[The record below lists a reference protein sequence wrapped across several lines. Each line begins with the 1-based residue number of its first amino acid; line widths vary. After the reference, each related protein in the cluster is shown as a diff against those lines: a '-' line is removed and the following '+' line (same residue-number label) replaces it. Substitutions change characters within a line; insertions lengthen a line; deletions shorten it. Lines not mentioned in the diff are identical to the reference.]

1 MQDRWRYIDNRI
13 VYFVDRAE
21 SNVYDYGLLLDV
33 FISSVYFIIAYFA
46 IKHLSK
52 VRIKNDKL
60 RSTFIYGWF
69 FRVAGALFIYFFYL
83 LYYGSGDTINYLRD
97 ANVMATMLY
106 EMPAHS
112 LYYFYMSVTQKN
124 FLDTLLEL
132 NDVYYYAKY
141 KNSYFL
147 NYIIDY
153 NSEMVALFTMPFT
166 ILGAGVRYATLIIV
180 ATVSFLASWMIYIT
194 FLRQYPRYAR
204 MLSLP
209 LLYLPSLNVWTGSPF
224 KETYALI
231 GISILIYGA
240 YEFLY
245 LRRWFCLPIMA
256 FGLWLAYT
264 VKPYVALSILPW
276 IVIWVYLTLNKRMA
290 HPLYKYFFSPVLFLF
305 FIGTSYYGVLSLAE
319 GTPKYSLD
327 NIPKQAYLV
336 YTDLKQNY
344 TYYQETGGSV
354 YDIGDF
360 EPTVSGMLSKFPI
373 ATFTA
378 MFRPFIWEANKPVI
392 LLAALETIVVLMIVI
407 VNIFRYGVIGIIR
420 KIVSDPFLIFCFGY
434 SIFFLFMI
442 GLTSGNFGNLVRYR
456 VPGYIF
462 FLGGLFVAFG
472 KLRDEAN
479 RHRSWQQWSR
489 SRFGGGSARLAG

>member
-1 MQDRWRYIDNRI
+1 MQDKWRYIDTRI
-13 VYFVDRAE
+13 VYFPALTE
-21 SNVYDYGLLLDV
+21 SNVYDYGLFLDV

-46 IKHLSK
+46 IKYISK

-60 RSTFIYGWF
+60 RSTFIRGWF
-69 FRVAGALFIYFFYL
+69 FRVAGALFVFLFYL
-83 LYYGSGDTINYLRD
+83 LYYNGGDTINYLRD
-97 ANVMATMLY
+97 AKVMATMLY

-112 LYYFYMSVTQKN
+112 LYYFYRSVIQKS
-124 FLDTLLEL
+124 FLDPLLDS

-147 NYIIDY
+147 NYVIDY

-166 ILGAGVRYATLIIV
+166 ILGTGVRYATLIIV

-194 FLRQYPRYAR
+194 FLRQYPRYAH
-204 MLSLP
+204 MLSFP

-231 GISILIYGA
+231 GVSILIYGT
-240 YEFLY
+240 YRFLY
-245 LRRWFCLPIMA
+245 LQRWFSLPMMA

-276 IVIWVYLTLNKRMA
+276 IVIWVYLTLNKRIA
-290 HPLYKYFFSPVLFLF
+290 HPLYRYFFSPILFLF

-319 GTPKYSLD
+319 GTSKYSLE
-327 NIPKQAYLV
+327 NIPRQAYLV
-336 YTDLKQNY
+336 YMDLKQNY

-360 EPTVSGMLSKFPI
+360 EPTLSGMLSKFPI
-373 ATFTA
+373 ATLTA

-392 LLAALETIVVLMIVI
+392 LLAALETIMVLTIVI
-407 VNIFRYGVIGIIR
+407 VNVFRYGLIGVIR
-420 KIVSDPFLIFCFGY
+420 KILSDPFLLFCFGY
-434 SIFFLFMI
+434 SVFFLFMV

-462 FLGGLFVAFG
+462 FLAGLFVVFG
-472 KLRDEAN
+472 KLRDETN

-489 SRFGGGSARLAG
+489 SRFSGGSARLAG

>member
-1 MQDRWRYIDNRI
+1 MQHKWRYIDVRI
-13 VYFVDRAE
+13 VDASGLTE
-21 SNVYDYGLLLDV
+21 SIIYDYGLFLDV
-33 FISSVYFIIAYFA
+33 FISLVYFIITYLAMRY
-46 IKHLSK
+46 ISK
-52 VRIKNDKL
+52 IWVKNDKL
-60 RSTFIYGWF
+60 RSIFIHGWF
-69 FRVAGALFIYFFYL
+69 LRVFGALFVFLFYL
-83 LYYGSGDTINYLRD
+83 LYYNGGDTINYLRD
-97 ANVMATMLY
+97 AKVMATMLY

-112 LYYFYMSVTQKN
+112 LYYFYRSVIQKN
-124 FLDTLLEL
+124 FLDTLLES

-153 NSEMVALFTMPFT
+153 NSEMVALFTIPFT
-166 ILGAGVRYATLIIV
+166 ILGVGVRYATLIIV

-231 GISILIYGA
+231 GVSILIYGT
-240 YEFLY
+240 YRFLY
-245 LRRWFCLPIMA
+245 LRRWFWLPMMV
-256 FGLWLAYT
+256 FGLWMAYT
-264 VKPYVALSILPW
+264 VKSYVALSILPW
-276 IVIWVYLTLNKRMA
+276 IVVWVYLTLNKRIA
-290 HPLYKYFFSPVLFLF
+290 HPLYKYFFSPFLFLF

-319 GTPKYSLD
+319 GTSKYSLD

-360 EPTVSGMLSKFPI
+360 DPTMSGMLSKFPI

-392 LLAALETIVVLMIVI
+392 LLAALETIMVLVMVI
-407 VNIFRYGVIGIIR
+407 VSIFRYGVIGIIR

-434 SIFFLFMI
+434 SIFFLFMM
-442 GLTSGNFGNLVRYR
+442 GLTAGNFGNLVRYR

-472 KLRDEAN
+472 KLRDEVN

>member
-1 MQDRWRYIDNRI
+1 MQHKWRYIDIRI
-13 VYFVDRAE
+13 IDASGLTE
-21 SNVYDYGLLLDV
+21 SVIYDYGLLLDV
-33 FISSVYFIIAYFA
+33 FISLVYFIIAYFA
-46 IKHLSK
+46 IKYISK

-60 RSTFIYGWF
+60 RSTFIHGWF
-69 FRVAGALFIYFFYL
+69 LRVAGAFFVFLFYL
-83 LYYGSGDTINYLRD
+83 LYYNGGDTINYLRD
-97 ANVMATMLY
+97 AKVMATMLY

-112 LYYFYMSVTQKN
+112 LYYFYRSVIQES
-124 FLDTLLEL
+124 FLDTLLES

-153 NSEMVALFTMPFT
+153 NSEMVALFTVPFT
-166 ILGAGVRYATLIIV
+166 ILGAGVRYATLVIV
-180 ATVSFLASWMIYIT
+180 ATVSFLASWMIYVT

-231 GISILIYGA
+231 GVSILIYGT
-240 YEFLY
+240 YQFLH
-245 LRRWFCLPIMA
+245 LRRWFWLPMMV

-276 IVIWVYLTLNKRMA
+276 IVVWVYLTLNKRIA
-290 HPLYKYFFSPVLFLF
+290 HPLYKYFFSPFLFLF

-319 GTPKYSLD
+319 GTSKYSLD
-327 NIPKQAYLV
+327 NIPQQAYLV
-336 YTDLKQNY
+336 YTDLRQNY
-344 TYYQETGGSV
+344 TYYQGTGGSV

-392 LLAALETIVVLMIVI
+392 LLAALETIIFLVILI
-407 VNIFRYGVIGIIR
+407 VNIFRYSLISVIR

-434 SIFFLFMI
+434 SIFFLFMM

-462 FLGGLFVAFG
+462 FLAGLFVAFG

-489 SRFGGGSARLAG
+489 SRFSGGSARLAG

>member
-1 MQDRWRYIDNRI
+1 MQDKWRYIDTRI
-13 VYFVDRAE
+13 VYFVDLAE
-21 SNVYDYGLLLDV
+21 SNVYDYGLFLDV

-46 IKHLSK
+46 IKYISNI
-52 VRIKNDKL
+52 RIKNDKL
-60 RSTFIYGWF
+60 RSTFIHGWF
-69 FRVAGALFIYFFYL
+69 LRVAGAFFVFLFYL
-83 LYYGSGDTINYLRD
+83 LYYNGGDTINYLRD
-97 ANVMATMLY
+97 AKVMATMLY
-106 EMPAHS
+106 EMPVHS
-112 LYYFYMSVTQKN
+112 LYYFYRSVIRKS
-124 FLDTLLEL
+124 FLDTLLES

-153 NSEMVALFTMPFT
+153 NSEMVALFTMPFM
-166 ILGAGVRYATLIIV
+166 ILGAGVRYATLVIV

-231 GISILIYGA
+231 GVSILIYGT
-240 YEFLY
+240 YRFLY
-245 LRRWFCLPIMA
+245 LRRWFWLLMMV
-256 FGLWLAYT
+256 FGLWMAYT

-276 IVIWVYLTLNKRMA
+276 IVVWVYLTLNKRIA
-290 HPLYKYFFSPVLFLF
+290 NPLYKYFFSPFLFLF
-305 FIGTSYYGVLSLAE
+305 FIGTSYYGVLFLAE
-319 GTPKYSLD
+319 GTSKYSLD

-354 YDIGDF
+354 YDIGEF

-373 ATFTA
+373 ATLTA

-392 LLAALETIVVLMIVI
+392 LLAALETIMVLVIVT
-407 VNIFRYGVIGIIR
+407 VNIFRYSLISVIR

-434 SIFFLFMI
+434 SIFFLFMM

-472 KLRDEAN
+472 KLRDEVN

-489 SRFGGGSARLAG
+489 SRFSGGSARLAG